1 MIETIAGVVAV
12 TGSVL
17 IALAG
22 IGVVRFGDLYAR
34 MHAATKASTLGVA
47 LIAVAAALAVDGAA
61 SKVLLA
67 AASIFV
73 TAPSAA
79 HLIGR
84 GSYRAQGVEIRLQGQ
99 DDLLETLQE
108 ATDADVATDLDGTG
122 ADDGDRH
129 GRTER

>member
-1 MIETIAGVVAV
+1 METVAGVVAL

-22 IGVVRFGDLYAR
+22 IGVIRFGDLYAR
-34 MHAATKASTLGVA
+34 MHAATKASTLGIV
-47 LIAVAAALAVDGAA
+47 LIAVAAALAIDGAA

-67 AASIFV
+67 AAAIFV

-84 GSYRAQGVEIRLQGQ
+84 GSYRAEGVQIRLQGH
-99 DDLLETLQE
+99 DDLLDTLQD
-108 ATDADVATDLDGTG
+108 ATDADDAIALGDPGEGDGEN
-122 ADDGDRH
+122 
-129 GRTER
+129 RTET

>member
-1 MIETIAGVVAV
+1 METVAGVVAL

-22 IGVVRFGDLYAR
+22 IGVIRFGDLYAR
-34 MHAATKASTLGVA
+34 MHAATKASTLGIV
-47 LIAVAAALAVDGAA
+47 LIAIAAALAIDGAG

-67 AASIFV
+67 AAAIFV

-84 GSYRAQGVEIRLQGQ
+84 GSYRAEGVQIRLQGH
-99 DDLLETLQE
+99 DDLLDTLQD
-108 ATDADVATDLDGTG
+108 ATDADDAIALGDPGEGDGEN
-122 ADDGDRH
+122 
-129 GRTER
+129 RTET